1 MVGII
6 DPPRVEVRDAVAEA
20 HRAGVRTVM
29 ITGDH
34 PLTAARIA
42 SDLGIIEQGGKALT
56 GDELDA
62 MSEQQLDK
70 ATSEVSVYARVAPEH
85 KLKIVESL
93 QRQATSPP

>member
-1 MVGII
+1 M
-6 DPPRVEVRDAVAEA
+6 EVRDAVAEA

-56 GDELDA
+56 GDELDS
-62 MSEQQLDK
+62 MDEKQLDK
-70 ATSEVSVYARVAPEH
+70 ATSEVSVYARVAPNT
-85 KLKIVESL
+85 SS
-93 QRQATSPP
+93 RSSRACSARATSPP